1 MQSQEIMLQVPP
13 EIARAFLA
21 ASEEERKLAIRVFV
35 DFIKPR
41 GGADAIREFTEARR
55 RMSEEATASG
65 LTQATLDDI
74 LSDES

>member
-1 MQSQEIMLQVPP
+1 MQSQEILLRVPP

-21 ASEEERKLAIRVFV
+21 ASDEERKLAIRVFV

-41 GGADAIREFTEARR
+41 GGADAIQEFSEARR
-55 RMSEEATASG
+55 KMTEEAAASG

-74 LSDES
+74 LSDEA